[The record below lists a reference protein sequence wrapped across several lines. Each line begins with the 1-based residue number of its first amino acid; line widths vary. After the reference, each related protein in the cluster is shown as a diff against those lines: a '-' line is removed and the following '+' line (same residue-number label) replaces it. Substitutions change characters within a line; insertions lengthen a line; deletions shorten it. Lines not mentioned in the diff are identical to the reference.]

1 MSKAWLKLSAVIS
14 VHNEESQ
21 LAECLKTLE
30 FADEIVVLLDK
41 CTDDSEVVA
50 RKFTNRIV
58 PGAWPKEGAR
68 RNAGIEACTGDWV
81 FEIDADERVPEALS
95 REIRHVVETSSA
107 DWHEVPVDNYIGERL
122 IRWGWGASFGKAAY
136 PGLFRRGVKV
146 WGDQRVHPTL
156 SWSGRKGAMLDN
168 RLVHYLDR
176 NISDMIMRLDSYS
189 SARARD
195 IRDSGQ
201 IGSTA
206 NNLRR
211 FFSRFIKCYFL
222 RKGYREG
229 GFGLVI
235 AICAGLYPLLAHL
248 KAKLENE

>member
-1 MSKAWLKLSAVIS
+1 MSKSSLKLSAVIS

-146 WGDQRVHPTL
+146 WGDQRVHPNL
-156 SWSGRKGAMLDN
+156 SWSGRKGAMLEN

-201 IGSTA
+201 IGTTA

-211 FFSRFIKCYFL
+211 FFSRFIKCYFF

>member
-1 MSKAWLKLSAVIS
+1 MSKAALKLSAVIS

-81 FEIDADERVPEALS
+81 FEIDADERVPEGLS

-146 WGDQRVHPTL
+146 WGDQRVHPNL

>member
-1 MSKAWLKLSAVIS
+1 
-14 VHNEESQ
+14 
-21 LAECLKTLE
+21 
-30 FADEIVVLLDK
+30 
-41 CTDDSEVVA
+41 
-50 RKFTNRIV
+50 
-58 PGAWPKEGAR
+58 
-68 RNAGIEACTGDWV
+68 
-81 FEIDADERVPEALS
+81 
-95 REIRHVVETSSA
+95 
-107 DWHEVPVDNYIGERL
+107 
-122 IRWGWGASFGKAAY
+122 
-136 PGLFRRGVKV
+136 
-146 WGDQRVHPTL
+146 
-156 SWSGRKGAMLDN
+156 MLDN